1 MENNL
6 LEAKSEL
13 KTKQLFIQIMLKVIF
28 YVWQWTTMS
37 IYINVSI
44 FIKIKSKNISQ
55 NSSYY
60 LLYWIIHDTMQSNHS
75 QPNEFKEAKWTKNQV

>member
-1 MENNL
+1 MENYL

-28 YVWQWTTMS
+28 YVWQWTTIS

-55 NSSYY
+55 NSFI
-60 LLYWIIHDTMQSNHS
+60 LFIILNHS
-75 QPNEFKEAKWTKNQV
+75 WYNAKQLLTTKWVQGSKLN

>member
-13 KTKQLFIQIMLKVIF
+13 ITKQLFIQIMLKVIF
-28 YVWQWTTMS
+28 YVWQWTTIS

-60 LLYWIIHDTMQSNHS
+60 LLYWIIHDTNAKQSLTT
-75 QPNEFKEAKWTKNQV
+75 KWVQGSKMN